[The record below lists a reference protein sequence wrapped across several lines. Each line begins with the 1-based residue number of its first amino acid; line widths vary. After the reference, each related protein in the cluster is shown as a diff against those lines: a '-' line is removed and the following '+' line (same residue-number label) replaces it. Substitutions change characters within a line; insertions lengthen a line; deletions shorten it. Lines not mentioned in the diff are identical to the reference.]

1 MFYNRI
7 KRNAEG
13 RRIVGRLL
21 ALQNQLMAEGPPPK
35 KRNTMLMATWNIR
48 EFDSPAYG
56 DRQEEAYYY
65 IAEIMSHFDLIAVQ
79 EVRENLEALYEVI
92 KILGDGWWDFI
103 VTDVTEG
110 KPGNRERMAFVY
122 DKRKVK
128 FGGVAGEVVIPP
140 KASRAGGQKT
150 VYTPSDQLVR
160 TPFLCG
166 FRAGWAKFMLCTVHV
181 LYGKSTKDDPRRVKE
196 IELIAQFLAKRAG
209 EDSTWSENII
219 LLGDFNIFSPQ
230 DVTMK
235 AILDAGFVIPEALR
249 EVPASNVG
257 KRKRNYDQ
265 IAVLPK
271 RFRLG
276 TQACSTSTSRSS
288 VMRMRRH
295 MSRPWAGRIS
305 RARRATCATRAVSGS
320 TTAPTGARIR
330 CPTICRCGSS
340 FRQTSAASTCR
351 PGSSRL
357 GLDGLCTND
366 SVGSRQDACR
376 PGRDGRSAGTT
387 PARMAVPAMG

>member
-271 RFRLG
+271 RFRLE
-276 TQACSTSTSRSS
+276 
-288 VMRMRRH
+288 
-295 MSRPWAGRIS
+295 
-305 RARRATCATRAVSGS
+305 
-320 TTAPTGARIR
+320 PTGNA
-330 CPTICRCGSS
+330 GVFDFYKSV
-340 FRQTSAASTCR
+340 FRDEDEATY
-351 PGSSRL
+351 
-357 GLDGLCTND
+357 
-366 SVGSRQDACR
+366 VE
-376 PGRDGRSAGTT
+376 
-387 PARMAVPAMG
+387 AMGGSYLKSSKGNVRDEGGKRLYYRTYWRTYQMSDHLPMWIELQTDFGREYLQARL